1 MASVSLAVFLCLFPG
16 TTNLR
21 EDPRKF
27 GLGRRRGSAAPTS
40 SLLTG
45 SWACVPRPPR
55 PPVHMPV
62 EARQGH
68 AMPSE
73 PTEMGAGASRPHVS
87 EASTASR
94 RWHECWERSRAE
106 EMS

>member
-1 MASVSLAVFLCLFPG
+1 MASVSLAVLLCLFPG

-21 EDPRKF
+21 ADPRKF
-27 GLGRRRGSAAPTS
+27 RLRIRRGSAAPTS
-40 SLLTG
+40 SLRMG
-45 SWACVPRPPR
+45 SWARVPRPPR

-73 PTEMGAGASRPHVS
+73 PTEVGAGANRPPRLGGV
-87 EASTASR
+87 R
-94 RWHECWERSRAE
+94 
-106 EMS
+106 

>member
-1 MASVSLAVFLCLFPG
+1 MASVSLAVLLCLFPG

-21 EDPRKF
+21 ADPRKF
-27 GLGRRRGSAAPTS
+27 RLGRSRGSAAPTL
-40 SLLTG
+40 SLHAE
-45 SWACVPRPPR
+45 SWLHVPRPPR

-73 PTEMGAGASRPHVS
+73 PTEVGAGASRPPPLRGV
-87 EASTASR
+87 
-94 RWHECWERSRAE
+94 C
-106 EMS
+106 